1 MPCFLRLCNASTAM
15 NEIQYDVLVI
25 GAGAAGLNAARML
38 AQAGRRVAVLEAR
51 DRVGGRIWTRADTAN
66 NPSHKLPIELGAEF
80 IHGLP
85 AETWSLVSEASLST
99 YELSGASLWFSGG
112 GLKTGNQQR
121 GNAERVIEEM
131 TKWVSAQPRLEDL
144 SFADYMKRIGV
155 DSASAQ
161 AATNYVEGFNAAD
174 QQRIS
179 VASLAQ
185 QQRAEDAIS
194 ADRLFRVKAGYSAIP
209 EFLAQLY
216 LRAGGELFLDAEV
229 RKIVWKPGD
238 IAVETALR
246 GGIRSFRTARVLITV
261 PLGVLQNE
269 SIEFDPRPVEILHHA
284 SRLAMGAV
292 MRLGLVF
299 ERKLWSEP
307 MSFLFAPSELPP
319 TWWTPMPN
327 EAPALTAWA
336 GGPKAEALLRLAA
349 DGNADALL
357 QQCLFSLAKS
367 LGRPLEEIR
376 RALSSWHFHNW
387 HSDPFARGAYS
398 YVPAGALD
406 APEKM
411 QRPVEDTLYFAGE
424 HTDTSGH
431 WGTVHAALATGKTAA
446 LRILGSDAHG

>member
-1 MPCFLRLCNASTAM
+1 MK
-15 NEIQYDVLVI
+15 EIQYDVLII
-25 GAGAAGLNAARML
+25 GAGAAGLSAACLL

-51 DRVGGRIWTRADTAN
+51 ERVGGRIWTVAQTTN
-66 NPSHKLPIELGAEF
+66 NSSHKLPIELGAEF

-85 AETWSLVSEASLST
+85 AATWSLVREANLST
-99 YELSGASLWFSGG
+99 YELSGSSLWFSGS
-112 GLKTGNQQR
+112 GLETGNKQR

-131 TKWVSAQPRLEDL
+131 TQWVSAQPHLEDL
-144 SFADYMKRIGV
+144 SFADYMKRISV

-194 ADRLFRVKAGYSAIP
+194 ADRLFRVEAGYSAIP
-209 EFLAQLY
+209 EFLTQQF

-229 RKIVWKPGD
+229 KKVAWKRGA
-238 IAVETALR
+238 INVETALHAGR
-246 GGIRSFRTARVLITV
+246 RSFRAARALITV
-261 PLGVLQNE
+261 PLGVLQNDG
-269 SIEFDPRPVEILHHA
+269 IEFDPRPAQILHHA

-299 ERKLWSEP
+299 DRKLWSEP
-307 MSFLFAPSELPP
+307 MSFLFAPSELPS
-319 TWWTPMPN
+319 TWWTPMPH

-336 GGPKAEALLRLAA
+336 GGPKAGALLRLAA

-357 QQCLFSLAKS
+357 QQCLFSLAKT
-367 LGRPLEEIR
+367 LGRPLEDVTR
-376 RALSSWHFHNW
+376 SLSSWHFHDW

-411 QRPVEDTLYFAGE
+411 RRPVEDTLYFAGE

-431 WGTVHAALATGKTAA
+431 WGTVHAALVAGKSAA
-446 LRILGSDAHG
+446 LSILRAADAHG

>member
-1 MPCFLRLCNASTAM
+1 M
-15 NEIQYDVLVI
+15 NETQYDVLVI
-25 GAGAAGLNAARML
+25 GAGAAGLNAARLL

-51 DRVGGRIWTRADTAN
+51 DRVGGRIWTLSETAN
-66 NPSHKLPIELGAEF
+66 NSSHELPVELGAEF

-85 AETWSLVSEASLST
+85 AETWSLVSEANLST
-99 YELSGASLWFSGG
+99 YELSGSSLWFSGS
-112 GLKTGNQQR
+112 GLRSGNEQR

-131 TKWVSAQPRLEDL
+131 TQWVSAQPRIEDL
-144 SFADYMKRIGV
+144 SFADYLKRISV

-185 QQRAEDAIS
+185 QQRAEDAIC
-194 ADRLFRVKAGYSAIP
+194 ADRLFRLEAGYSAIP
-209 EFLAQLY
+209 EFLTQQC

-229 RKIVWKPGD
+229 KKLAWKRGD
-238 IAVETALR
+238 ITVETALR
-246 GGIRSFRTARVLITV
+246 GGICSFRSARAVITV
-261 PLGVLQNE
+261 PLGVLQNDG
-269 SIEFDPRPVEILHHA
+269 IEFDPRPVEILRHA

-307 MSFLFAPSELPP
+307 MSFLFAPAELPS
-319 TWWTPMPN
+319 TWWTPMPH

-349 DGNADALL
+349 GGNADALL

-367 LGRPLEEIR
+367 LGRPLEEIN

-406 APEKM
+406 APGKM
-411 QRPVEDTLYFAGE
+411 QHPVEETLYFAGE

-431 WGTVHAALATGKTAA
+431 WGTVHAALATGKSAA
-446 LRILGSDAHG
+446 LSILRSAAAHG